1 MIEKCMKKSQGHLSS
16 GTLNYFLVKYR
27 KFARLYLLSKNHAR
41 LHDATSIPVILNSN
55 FYAEN
60 TSYFWNY
67 HLQPVVEKVKSYLKA
82 TNHLLNKMKKI

>member
-41 LHDATSIPVILNSN
+41 LHDVTSIPVILNSN

-60 TSYFWNY
+60 TSYFWDY